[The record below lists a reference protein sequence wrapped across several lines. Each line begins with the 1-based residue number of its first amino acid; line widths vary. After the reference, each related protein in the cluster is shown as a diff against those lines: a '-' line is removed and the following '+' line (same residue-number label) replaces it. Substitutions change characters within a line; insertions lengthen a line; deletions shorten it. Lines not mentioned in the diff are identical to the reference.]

1 MSKKIIKL
9 IEDIFKPAA
18 PDEKQERI
26 RQQFMAEKD
35 EFIEKLRANMKNGVY
50 RGDIDL
56 DSKMKKYEMDTF
68 PLRSIN
74 VVEGYIDVS
83 KNDLTALKHFPKKVT
98 FDFFCVDN
106 KLTSLNG
113 APEVVKGNFY
123 CKDNPGPNGDG
134 FSEEYVRSVS
144 EVKGQIIC

>member
-1 MSKKIIKL
+1 MIKL

-18 PDEKQERI
+18 PDEKQERM
-26 RQQFMAEKD
+26 RQQFMADRD
-35 EFIEKLRANMKNGVY
+35 EFIETLRKNMSNGVY

-56 DSKMKKYEMDTF
+56 DSKMKKFEMDVF

-83 KNDLTALKHFPKKVT
+83 KNDLVALKHFPKKVI
-98 FDFFCVDN
+98 FDFYCVDN

-113 APEVVKGNFY
+113 APEIVKGNFY
-123 CKDNPGPNGDG
+123 CKDNPGPNGKG
-134 FSEEYVRSVS
+134 FSEEDVRAVS
-144 EVKGQIIC
+144 DVKGQVIC